1 MGYGRKTNTL
11 IKNSGCFKTLN
22 RTSDV
27 AVLNRVMNLRVPE
40 KARNF
45 LSIRATEAS
54 EPVISVY
61 SGCIENTWKILRCEF
76 PTPKQGK
83 ELISIYV
90 RKWFLGG
97 AFQQRVDLSPLDFYL
112 C

>member
-1 MGYGRKTNTL
+1 MGYGRKANTFT
-11 IKNSGCFKTLN
+11 KKAGCYKTLN
-22 RTSDV
+22 RISDV

-61 SGCIENTWKILRCEF
+61 SGCIENTWKNLRCEF

-83 ELISIYV
+83 EFISIYV
-90 RKWFLGG
+90 RRWFSGYI
-97 AFQQRVDLSPLDFYL
+97 PTT